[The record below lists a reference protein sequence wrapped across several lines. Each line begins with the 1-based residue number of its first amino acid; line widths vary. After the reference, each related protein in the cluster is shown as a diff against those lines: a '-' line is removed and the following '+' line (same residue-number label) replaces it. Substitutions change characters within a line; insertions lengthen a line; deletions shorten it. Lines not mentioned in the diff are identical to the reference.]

1 MLDFLIP
8 VHTSGKVIIV
18 IMWVYT
24 AYVLIRLLLVYLT
37 VKQPNQQETLQA
49 TGQASQSSAEESYKD
64 RAFALLSAIASVQ
77 PADWKAALSVL
88 HEQELAKLRFARTAP
103 NALLL
108 MGLLGTV
115 LGLAQTVG
123 SLVEPLGNAL
133 NNTTPQEVF
142 SLLSFT
148 LQQMG
153 VAFSCTFWAIGCAIL
168 VNAAS
173 GGMTRHVMN
182 TLNRWD
188 VCVIRDVLPQVMPK
202 SVEAQ
207 VDLLRQTATEIKNI
221 VIETRHF
228 MAYIAPVMR
237 EAAEQFQKVL
247 SAAGEAMQ
255 KSIGTLTDTV
265 TTMQRR
271 LEDVSS
277 SVGAGA
283 QALTKGSEE
292 LRKSTES
299 LAEYHENL
307 RNAHAE
313 LLNVFQQA
321 RHDLENQIEGQLKQ
335 IGQLDE
341 NFRRNAQEIVA
352 RIHEASERIGE
363 CITAFREAGDRFTK
377 EGVNIHTQVTSYHR
391 QMEESLDRLFKDH
404 RWAIDEVEKSV
415 RSISD
420 TLKVIADS
428 PVYQQSAVNNGI
440 WKDMLQRLD
449 TIAGNTKR
457 MAEQRQTG
465 TEATQENYGGGTT
478 AIAPTGDGGPRF
490 PGTIVGIKPLPSAQ
504 KEPPAPATATGES
517 VEKLA
522 DNIRQ
527 LNASVEALQGSIHSF
542 QSLVSDLSEVL
553 SSLDQYRP
561 DDGLSLALENLNKA
575 VSELTCAIQK
585 LIAERQNTKPR
596 RTLLEQVVDGLS
608 VLKGLLRRSKKEV

>member
-153 VAFSCTFWAIGCAIL
+153 VAFSCTFWAIGLAIL

-173 GGMTRHVMN
+173 GWMTRHVMN

-335 IGQLDE
+335 IGRLDE

>member
-153 VAFSCTFWAIGCAIL
+153 VAFSCTFWAIGFAIL

-173 GGMTRHVMN
+173 GWMTRHVMN